1 VVGEELELQEEEEA
15 EEQAARRDVCLV
27 DKDEGLVDDEHLREF
42 FEGLIKLVDGFAQLG
57 IIATKEDVFVGEID
71 VLHIGLLEDCFRLP
85 SERYK
90 GDDLEVARMRGLVL
104 GGEWKYPRLTPRLS
118 FAAISR

>member
-1 VVGEELELQEEEEA
+1 MVGEELELQEEEEA

-57 IIATKEDVFVGEID
+57 IIATKEEID

-90 GDDLEVARMRGLVL
+90 GDDLEVATDEGVGTRR
-104 GGEWKYPRLTPRLS
+104 
-118 FAAISR
+118 